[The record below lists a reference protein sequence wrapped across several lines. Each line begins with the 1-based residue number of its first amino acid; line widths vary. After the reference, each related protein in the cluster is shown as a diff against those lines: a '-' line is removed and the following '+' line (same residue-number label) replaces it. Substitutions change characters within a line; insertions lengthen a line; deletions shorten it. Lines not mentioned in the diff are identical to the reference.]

1 MLSQDI
7 VLNSEAFNTASK
19 DMEEL
24 KERTEKLKKK
34 LQTMYKELA
43 TAMDTP
49 AGKEVELTAEKVLIK
64 PIDDMLLVIGHV
76 SQTLTYI
83 IGTHYYKDIFIKFD
97 ELNASIKF

>member
-7 VLNSEAFNTASK
+7 VLDSQAFNTASE
-19 DMEEL
+19 DMKEL

-49 AGKEVELTAEKVLIK
+49 AGKEVEITAEKVLIK
-64 PIDDMLLVIGHV
+64 PIDDMLLVINHV
-76 SQTLTYI
+76 SQTLTQI
-83 IGTHYYKDIFIKFD
+83 IGTSYYEGIFIKFD